1 MKFWDHQH
9 NARSETRRLLLGFAF
24 AVVVLVAAVHAALA
38 LAWWLMVAVLPVHLP
53 FPQGFLAA
61 NGGVSLMLVLGG
73 WWVETSN
80 LRAGG
85 VKLAQRV
92 GARELRP
99 SLSHAEQRLSNIVD
113 EL

>member
-61 NGGVSLMLVLGG
+61 NGG
-73 WWVETSN
+73 
-80 LRAGG
+80 
-85 VKLAQRV
+85 
-92 GARELRP
+92 AR
-99 SLSHAEQRLSNIVD
+99 
-113 EL
+113 